1 MIVKRNP
8 VRETARKKL
17 PPLVVLLLLAIIVI
31 LIKLSFFTSEGSTES
46 VESKIENSSLSAES
60 SENVEPDKDIKE
72 IICLDPGHGGI
83 DLGASV
89 GEIVE
94 KEINL
99 IVANEVRKSLE
110 AKNYNVFLTRTTD
123 EESLSRADRYEF
135 CNQKKASILV
145 SIHHNTYEDD
155 SSVDYST
162 ALYYTEADQI
172 LSGRVLSRVAEKLS
186 LRNAG
191 IAFFNSGILSKS
203 AMPATIVESFFITN
217 KNERNLLAESDER
230 LILEAA
236 AITEGIN
243 DYFTLPKDYQP
254 PIDSNPLVIDRADYN

>member
-8 VRETARKKL
+8 IRGTDKKKL
-17 PPLVVLLLLAIIVI
+17 PPLVVLLLLVVIVI
-31 LIKLSFFTSEGSTES
+31 LVKLSFFTPESGTES
-46 VESKIENSSLSAES
+46 AESKTENSSVSAES
-60 SENVEPDKDIKE
+60 DDSAESDKEKKE
-72 IICLDPGHGGI
+72 VVCLDPGHGGI
-83 DLGASV
+83 DLGASAS
-89 GEIVE
+89 GIVE

-99 IVANEVRKSLE
+99 FVATEIRKSLE
-110 AKNYNVFLTRTTD
+110 ASNYQVFLTRTTN

-172 LSGRVLSRVAEKLS
+172 LSGRILDRVAEKLS

-217 KNERNLLAESDER
+217 KNEQNLLAESDER
-230 LILEAA
+230 LILEAT
-236 AITEGIN
+236 AIAEGIN
-243 DYFTLPKDYQP
+243 DYFALPKDYQP